1 MLQGCVTARVFPFL
15 RRKRHKIFE
24 SLERLRVNFPRLV
37 TRLLHP
43 PVRSK
48 ENGVREGTRDSQAGF
63 LTPLPP
69 LIHRR
74 EHMSSARSSEASQ
87 VTFHY
92 QEHHCE
98 RRPYQAASCLTEGS
112 RQLCS
117 AHFLTISYFKNK
129 KRLYGSQKQPETDW
143 LPSKSCDPPQE
154 EGWKNF
160 HCCHVSNIP
169 EWDILEG

>member
-1 MLQGCVTARVFPFL
+1 MPQWCVTARVFPFL
-15 RRKRHKIFE
+15 RRNRHKIFE

-37 TRLLHP
+37 TYLLNP
-43 PVRSK
+43 TVGSK
-48 ENGVREGTRDSQAGF
+48 ENTSEKGPGILRLGF
-63 LTPLPP
+63 WHPSP

-74 EHMSSARSSEASQ
+74 EHMSSPRSSEASQ

-98 RRPYQAASCLTEGS
+98 RLPYQAASCLTEGS
-112 RQLCS
+112 RPLCS

-129 KRLYGSQKQPETDW
+129 KCLYGSQKQPETDW
-143 LPSKSCDPPQE
+143 LPSKSCDPLQG

-160 HCCHVSNIP
+160 HCYHVSNLP
-169 EWDILEG
+169 E